1 MALSREQR
9 ADISSAAHAMRSA
22 LLVLLTGGERVPLP
36 TESLEASLSE
46 LDNNILDD
54 AYHLGRNVVERVR
67 EIETCDAPAPE
78 FIASALDAVSAFESH
93 LNPLAIGEE
102 ALVEDVDLLIDESFD
117 RMLVFDPVIDSAD
130 PVQDGGSEID
140 DELREVFAEEAE
152 SLLTSM
158 GDHLDKLAVDPK
170 DKEALWEIRRNAH
183 TLKGSAGIVGLAAAS
198 EMAHRIEDLL
208 DSLAESDAAPPPQ
221 IIPALLTATEC
232 LRAMAAGDT
241 SVRVGEVRDHLFKE
255 FDNLLALSGPAAVE
269 TPGSQS
275 IGELETDASRH
286 AVEVEGEHHQDLR
299 RAVRVPM
306 ELLDELLGIARD
318 GASVRS
324 LLEQR
329 LSMLDR
335 QVDEIHNLARRLQSL
350 SNRLDSDLE
359 LSLLSTDRTPTPAGH
374 FAIPSTSAAA
384 NDFDPL
390 EFDRYTDVH
399 ESLREL
405 AETAADAADV
415 STAVEDLNAELE
427 QLFRTQ
433 RRTID
438 TLQEQILRARRV
450 NFGRLRPR
458 LERIVRLTAADEGKL
473 VELNF
478 DNEDAEIDTQ
488 LLDSLTEPLQHL
500 LKNAVVH
507 GIETP
512 EARRLLGKAE
522 TGSVAVQLDDRETHI
537 EISVSDD
544 GSGIAPEA
552 IVEKAI
558 RSGHISPDAARG
570 MNEQDRTN
578 LIFTKGLTTA
588 EKLDLNAGRGI
599 GMSIV
604 KERVE
609 SLGGSIGVRSLLYGG
624 TRFSLRLPL
633 KLALTN
639 ALIVGVGR
647 KRSPYR

>member
-46 LDNNILDD
+46 LDKNILDD

-78 FIASALDAVSAFESH
+78 LIASALDAVSAFESH

-130 PVQDGGSEID
+130 PVQDGGFEID

-255 FDNLLALSGPAAVE
+255 FDKLLALSGPAAVE

-275 IGELETDASRH
+275 IGELETDASSH
-286 AVEVEGEHHQDLR
+286 AARSRGNTTRICEGLSVYRWSCSTNCSASQGMEH
-299 RAVRVPM
+299 
-306 ELLDELLGIARD
+306 
-318 GASVRS
+318 RS
-324 LLEQR
+324 
-329 LSMLDR
+329 
-335 QVDEIHNLARRLQSL
+335 APF
-350 SNRLDSDLE
+350 SNSGCRC
-359 LSLLSTDRTPTPAGH
+359 
-374 FAIPSTSAAA
+374 
-384 NDFDPL
+384 
-390 EFDRYTDVH
+390 
-399 ESLREL
+399 
-405 AETAADAADV
+405 
-415 STAVEDLNAELE
+415 STARSMKFITWLDGCSRSATGWIRISSC
-427 QLFRTQ
+427 LFFLRTEHPPPQ
-433 RRTID
+433 G
-438 TLQEQILRARRV
+438 TLRS
-450 NFGRLRPR
+450 P
-458 LERIVRLTAADEGKL
+458 
-473 VELNF
+473 
-478 DNEDAEIDTQ
+478 
-488 LLDSLTEPLQHL
+488 
-500 LKNAVVH
+500 
-507 GIETP
+507 
-512 EARRLLGKAE
+512 RRLL
-522 TGSVAVQLDDRETHI
+522 Q
-537 EISVSDD
+537 
-544 GSGIAPEA
+544 
-552 IVEKAI
+552 
-558 RSGHISPDAARG
+558 
-570 MNEQDRTN
+570 RT
-578 LIFTKGLTTA
+578 TST
-588 EKLDLNAGRGI
+588 
-599 GMSIV
+599 
-604 KERVE
+604 
-609 SLGGSIGVRSLLYGG
+609 
-624 TRFSLRLPL
+624 P
-633 KLALTN
+633 
-639 ALIVGVGR
+639 
-647 KRSPYR
+647 